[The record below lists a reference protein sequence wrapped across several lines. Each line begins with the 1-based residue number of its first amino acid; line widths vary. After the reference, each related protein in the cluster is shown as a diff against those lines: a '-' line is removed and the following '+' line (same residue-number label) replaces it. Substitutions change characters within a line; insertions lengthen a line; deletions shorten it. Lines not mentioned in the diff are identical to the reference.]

1 MASVSPKRI
10 SDFKPL
16 FGNLAQTSHYQL
28 FFGGLSPQLI
38 NYLIRKGVSTAFIS
52 QSAGLLCYSA
62 SLPTAS
68 FAPKAVDGNFTGLT
82 ENFAVARQ
90 YSQIGLDFY
99 VDNEYQLL
107 KFLESWSEFIASGSH
122 NPINSRIGPTSQL
135 RNNYFVR
142 MQYPEYYKTSYTRI
156 LKFDRNYQA
165 EIEYTFVGFWPIA
178 MSAPTLSYTQSD
190 VLKVS
195 TSFKF
200 DRYIAGRALSLN
212 TAIGNDNNKNSTTPN
227 IPNSGNPTTS
237 TLVPVRGQ
245 SGVVFYD
252 ASIDTRTTA
261 EVNRRFFSASGQ
273 PVIN

>member
-1 MASVSPKRI
+1 MASVSPKRV

-99 VDNEYQLL
+99 VDSEYQLL

-122 NPINSRIGPTSQL
+122 NPINSRIGSTSQL

-142 MQYPEYYKTSYTRI
+142 MQYPEYYKSNLTRI
-156 LKFDRNYQA
+156 IKFDRDYES
-165 EIEYTFVGFWPIA
+165 EIEYNFVGLWPIS
-178 MSAPTLSYTQSD
+178 MSPPQVSYTESSI
-190 VLKVS
+190 LKVS
-195 TSFKF
+195 ATFQY
-200 DRYIAGRALSLN
+200 DRYVSGAVLSFN
-212 TAIGNDNNKNSTTPN
+212 EFIGNSTNRDQTSGARSSAPEIGRVPVSPGVGGGGVLFRPRNISTTEAIVTN
-227 IPNSGNPTTS
+227 QLYPTI
-237 TLVPVRGQ
+237 R
-245 SGVVFYD
+245 
-252 ASIDTRTTA
+252 
-261 EVNRRFFSASGQ
+261 
-273 PVIN
+273 